1 MFCSTICSC
10 WSDGK
15 EIRNS
20 DEVKL
25 VSMPSEPIKMVISIL
40 KSACHD
46 NNNIVMKM
54 RLGVIF
60 FSWVSRYD
68 DNVDDYDEGDDIK
81 IKKTVLILPTGSRH
95 TSQWGTTFKCKYNNF
110 SWNEKSFILNI
121 ISQLCYFSG
130 IPTCL
135 SFYCSHGRKYSKTVL
150 LLMHVPLSILG
161 FCWFI
166 IYR

>member
-1 MFCSTICSC
+1 
-10 WSDGK
+10 
-15 EIRNS
+15 
-20 DEVKL
+20 
-25 VSMPSEPIKMVISIL
+25 MPSEPIKMVISIL

-60 FSWVSRYD
+60 FSWISGYD
-68 DNVDDYDEGDDIK
+68 GNVDDFDEGNDIK
-81 IKKTVLILPTGSRH
+81 IKKLSWFCPQEADIHHSEAPPLNVSTVIFPEM
-95 TSQWGTTFKCKYNNF
+95 K
-110 SWNEKSFILNI
+110 KSFILNI